1 MNGFGR
7 VYHQSPIAG
16 MSFTKGDIITLD
28 LGFDELQIMKR
39 DSISKSD
46 SIKTPMMALAST
58 SLKSKSERTSPAKP
72 KIIQN
77 PVTKSGNTK
86 SVGVKPKAS
95 PEAIK
100 KWKEKVA
107 ALKAKPVTA
116 QKAKPN
122 QAAIDRWK
130 AKVAAQKALDKKN
143 NKGIKKSTVQP
154 KNPNQ

>member
-16 MSFTKGDIITLD
+16 MSFTKGDVITLD

-39 DSISKSD
+39 DSVSQGD
-46 SIKTPMMALAST
+46 SIKTPMMALAT
-58 SLKSKSERTSPAKP
+58 TALKSKSEKTATAKP
-72 KIIQN
+72 KN
-77 PVTKSGNTK
+77 NHSPVIRAGLTK

-143 NKGIKKSTVQP
+143 NKGIKKSAVQP